1 LCGRMLG
8 MQVSCRMAF
17 PAHDA
22 IKRLFDRQVA
32 AVQISGTVADANGE
46 PLPGVTV
53 LVQGT
58 AIGTATDLEGR
69 FSLDVPEGA
78 VLLFSFIGYQSQSI
92 AVAGRSV
99 INVVLLEDTAAL
111 DEIVVVGYGTQRKS
125 DLTG

>member
-1 LCGRMLG
+1 MITYTLARHIKCTIKSLYISLLAGLMLS
-8 MQVSCRMAF
+8 MQSSSGMAF
-17 PAHDA
+17 PTHDA
-22 IKRLFDRQVA
+22 IKSLFDRQVA

-92 AVAGRSV
+92 AV
-99 INVVLLEDTAAL
+99 
-111 DEIVVVGYGTQRKS
+111 
-125 DLTG
+125 